1 MLMDDPHLYLN
12 PAKYFQTAPCVW
24 MRTCW
29 CSWFL
34 TLDHSRG
41 GCPSVW
47 SKSRLG
53 SYLEFILRCSA
64 VTRGSTPGL
73 LKFTWDQEHQK
84 NEVPQTS
91 IQVIFTVLSSVQ
103 GFMGSH
109 NRAAE
114 STRSHVYIS
123 FSSFGDL
130 RIWSLCQDRKLSFD
144 MTSIWIHVDLLW
156 VNFHL
161 WSALN
166 LHSYK

>member
-73 LKFTWDQEHQK
+73 LKFTWEEWGASNQH
-84 NEVPQTS
+84 
-91 IQVIFTVLSSVQ
+91 SS
-103 GFMGSH
+103 H
-109 NRAAE
+109 
-114 STRSHVYIS
+114 
-123 FSSFGDL
+123 
-130 RIWSLCQDRKLSFD
+130 
-144 MTSIWIHVDLLW
+144 
-156 VNFHL
+156 
-161 WSALN
+161 
-166 LHSYK
+166 LHSLVISPGFHGKPQQSSWIYPLTCLHQLQQFWGFKDMIIMAGPKTIIWNDINMNSCGSAVS